1 MIFKP
6 ARFQI
11 VLLVCFFTFFAHAQ
25 DDDIGTEVI
34 NVVRPYTPSVSDAF
48 KIKETPS
55 LSDSVTTQK
64 KEVEYSIFSVPV
76 ASTFTPAKGKATTV
90 ERKRPEKVF
99 DNYATLGFGN
109 YTSVL
114 GEFYSNFE
122 ISREDNVDV
131 FFKHNSSQGGIED
144 VVLDDKFYNS
154 SLDVNYTSRQRDM
167 SYNLGVGLLH
177 QLYNWYGIAPQNLFY
192 ADQAEETGVD
202 HSYFGLAA
210 KGNVTF
216 DDMIFSEGDIMVRYF
231 GDSYSS
237 SEINARVQ
245 PKFVFDLG
253 GQDVG
258 LNVDVNYLNGS
269 FDRSY
274 SDPNIDI
281 QHSYLNTGAHPYI
294 RFQNEDFSINLGAKV
309 VYGMDM
315 ENSESDFFI
324 YPKVN
329 ASLKLV
335 DEYVTVYAGADGDLL
350 QNTYYD
356 FTQEN
361 PFVSPTL
368 LIAPTDMQYEGFGGI
383 KGKFT
388 NTISYNLRGS
398 YKNEIAKPLFTSN
411 PFLNPVFNPSPEGY
425 QFGNSFGVTYDDVTT
440 LEVFGEIQA
449 EITTHV
455 TLGVNASY
463 FNYTNDMLPEA
474 FNLPDLKAS
483 AFLNAAFSEKIFG
496 GMSLFY
502 VGERTDFF
510 DTTVRT
516 LDGYFD
522 ANIHVGYNI
531 NDQLTIFAKGSN
543 LLSDNYEKWLNT
555 PVQGIQALAGATYK
569 FDW

>member
-1 MIFKP
+1 MIFKT

-11 VLLVCFFTFFAHAQ
+11 VLLVCFFTFVAHAQ

-64 KEVEYSIFSVPV
+64 KEVSYTIFSVPV

-99 DNYATLGFGN
+99 GNYATLGFGN

-114 GEFYSNFE
+114 GEFYTNFE
-122 ISREDNVDV
+122 ISREDNVDF

-177 QLYNWYGIAPQNLFY
+177 QLYNWYGIAPENLFY
-192 ADQAEETGVD
+192 AEQADDTGVD
-202 HSYFGLAA
+202 HSYFGASA

-258 LNVDVNYLNGS
+258 LNFDVNYLSGS
-269 FDRSY
+269 FDRTY

-281 QHSYLNTGAHPYI
+281 QHSYLNSGVHPYI

-315 ENSESDFFI
+315 ENSDGDFFI
-324 YPKVN
+324 YPKLN

-335 DEYVTVYAGADGDLL
+335 DEFVTVYAGVDGDLV

-361 PFVSPTL
+361 PFLSPTL
-368 LIAPTDMQYEGFGGI
+368 AIAPTDLQYEGFGGV

-398 YKNEIAKPLFTSN
+398 YKNEIGKPLFTTNENLISMTA
-411 PFLNPVFNPSPEGY
+411 SPEGY
-425 QFGNSFGVTYDDVTT
+425 HFGNSFRVEYDDVTT

-449 EITTHV
+449 EITTNI
-455 TLGVNASY
+455 TLGLNASY
-463 FNYTNDMLPEA
+463 FNYTTDLSEEA

-483 AFLNAAFSEKIFG
+483 GFLNAAFSEKIFG
-496 GMSLFY
+496 GLSLFY
-502 VGERTDFF
+502 VGERNDSF
-510 DTTVRT
+510 DGSVRT

-522 ANIHVGYNI
+522 ANVHVGYNI